1 MNYTEITDLALS
13 YADREDTEVTSR
25 IDSFLLLVESRINR
39 KLKTLDMS
47 ARSVVDLTTTD
58 PDQKYFQ
65 LPDDFGGLR
74 DIQVN
79 LTDNASN
86 LSSVRTLTY
95 VNPEQMNNLENS
107 GAQVGDIT
115 GRRIYYT
122 IIARQIQIYPPQA
135 PVAPNGGTLEITYY
149 QRVPPLTAADPNNW
163 ISDEFPDSYIHGLL
177 VEISSF
183 TKDRDA
189 FAIWKSRFD
198 ESLDEIQTEDSD
210 NRWSGT
216 PLTTKVG

>member
-1 MNYTEITDLALS
+1 MNYTEITELALS
-13 YADREDTEVTSR
+13 YADREDDEVTSR
-25 IDSFLLLVESRINR
+25 IDQFLLLVESRINR

-79 LTDNASN
+79 RTDGNGDET
-86 LSSVRTLTY
+86 SVRTLGY

-107 GAQVGDIT
+107 GAQVGDQT
-115 GRRIYYT
+115 GRKIFYT
-122 IIARQIQIYPPQA
+122 IIARQIQIYPPQE

-149 QRVPPLTAADPNNW
+149 QRVPPLTVDDPNNW
-163 ISDEFPDSYIHGLL
+163 ISDEFPDAYIHGLL
-177 VEISSF
+177 VEISSY
-183 TKDRDA
+183 TKDVNA
-189 FAIWKSRFD
+189 FGIWKGRFD
-198 ESLDEIQTEDSD
+198 ESLEEIRSEDEE

-216 PLTTKVG
+216 PMTIKVG